1 MKHFQIPLAFPF
13 KRNGATFLTGSLY
26 SVSSQASFAVETGF
40 EGDIKL
46 DF

>member
-1 MKHFQIPLAFPF
+1 MKHFQIPLAVPF
-13 KRNGATFLTGSLY
+13 KRNVATFLTGSLY
-26 SVSSQASFAVETGF
+26 SVSSQVSFAVETGF